1 MTESCSQRARSPC
14 SRREVVGRTRPEA
27 EASRHAEQASGGQ
40 RAAGVTASVV
50 DEQSHQLLSG
60 RLPGLSARICREC
73 VRALAFQWWDAIAR
87 HDIGDSR
94 CELCEHTGGAIYCAE
109 HALDAIVEH
118 RALIRSLGH
127 RIGEPPPVDVTD
139 LLDRGLG

>member
-1 MTESCSQRARSPC
+1 MTETEARAMVAGFATEGGRSDQAL
-14 SRREVVGRTRPEA
+14 GRGH
-27 EASRHAEQASGGQ
+27 RHAEQRALGGDPRAPRRVASTSTRTGCCQDGCG
-40 RAAGVTASVV
+40 A
-50 DEQSHQLLSG
+50 
-60 RLPGLSARICREC
+60 SARICRAC

-127 RIGEPPPVDVTD
+127 RIGEPRRVDVTD